1 MLKKLRMYLPFVN
14 AGLQEASTYRANW
27 LFYILGDVIGCLC
40 LSLYGR
46 QCLFQTAESLLWN
59 LIREI

>member
-27 LFYILGDVIGCLC
+27 LFYILGDVMGCFV
-40 LSLYGR
+40 S
-46 QCLFQTAESLLWN
+46 FFVW
-59 LIREI
+59 

>member
-27 LFYILGDVIGCLC
+27 LFYILGDVIGCFV
-40 LSLYGR
+40 SFFVWEVSVYFKRRRVFYG
-46 QCLFQTAESLLWN
+46 
-59 LIREI
+59 I

>member
-27 LFYILGDVIGCLC
+27 LFYILGDVIGWFVF
-40 LSLYGR
+40 LYGR

>member
-27 LFYILGDVIGCLC
+27 LFYILGDVIGCFV
-40 LSLYGR
+40 S
-46 QCLFQTAESLLWN
+46 FFVWEAVFISTAESLLWN